1 MKLCT
6 WVGCHHSGPI
16 GHLGRAPPRCAD
28 MRAPLAIQTPFLCT
42 RCHPDGQGPLGSHSL
57 ALAPDLLSLVRGTRL
72 VGPVYL
78 PPGDLGVG
86 G

>member
-6 WVGCHHSGPI
+6 WVGCHHSDPN
-16 GHLGRAPPRCAD
+16 GHLGHAPPRCAN
-28 MRAPLAIQTPFLCT
+28 MQPPLAIQTPFLRT
-42 RCHPDGQGPLGSHSL
+42 RCHPDGRGPLGSHSL
-57 ALAPDLLSLVRGTRL
+57 ALAPHLLSLVRGTRL

-78 PPGDLGVG
+78 TPGGLGAG